1 MKRGQVKR
9 RMMKKVGDV
18 VGKMLA
24 KKEEQKVNEPIEV
37 ITKSKFCQLLEFYT
51 KGMKKEEN
59 VKEKERECNEQE
71 GKDCYEEGDNKDE
84 DEFDLELEKENKND
98 DNENN
103 VNNVNDDEKIK

>member
-1 MKRGQVKR
+1 
-9 RMMKKVGDV
+9 MKKVGDV

-37 ITKSKFCQLLEFYT
+37 IPKSKFCQLLEFYT

-59 VKEKERECNEQE
+59 VKEKERECNEE
-71 GKDCYEEGDNKDE
+71 GKDCYEEGDNNDE

-98 DNENN
+98 DRENN
-103 VNNVNDDEKIK
+103 NDDETTK

>member
-1 MKRGQVKR
+1 
-9 RMMKKVGDV
+9 MKKVGDV

-37 ITKSKFCQLLEFYT
+37 ITKSKFRQLLEFYT

-59 VKEKERECNEQE
+59 VKEKERESNEQE
-71 GKDCYEEGDNKDE
+71 GKDCNEEGDNNDE

-98 DNENN
+98 DNEIN
-103 VNNVNDDEKIK
+103 NNVNDDKKIK